1 MVVLFVIRYHV
12 YFLITLFLSL
22 DQTQL
27 IIWTQHNNL
36 AIVTSCIEAS
46 LGRANYSLWTNLV
59 GRKSGI
65 SIMILEKSKDQG
77 HVW

>member
-36 AIVTSCIEAS
+36 DIVTSCIEAS
-46 LGRANYSLWTNLV
+46 LGRANYSL
-59 GRKSGI
+59 
-65 SIMILEKSKDQG
+65 
-77 HVW
+77 